1 MSIRRGL
8 RSSLCSTLLIVVF
21 FILPAGMSLLLISLT
36 LLGITLGPIIYAL
49 LHIVIVFWNFTAVL
63 SVEIVATVALIFSS
77 IPWLVRVSVT
87 WLLIIAGWLLV
98 SMVIAVALPIFI
110 ALRVVR
116 VLVIVVVTPVG
127 V

>member
-98 SMVIAVALPIFI
+98 SMVIAVDLPIFI